1 VGDDDL
7 VTHCNLIVS
16 TTHNNQA
23 MNEAVRAVAREQF
36 DGREITEGLLNHIE
50 VAIRAYDPCLSCA
63 THAMGRMPWKWPWSM
78 RTARPWTMWPGR
90 PRALHAAG
98 WPADVDGLT
107 PPPARPPALPAAG
120 LGQPQPRRRCA
131 GPLLLDRI
139 QRWLMQQ
146 PASQHRAVQCLEDQ
160 QLQVEHVLDLQ
171 GRQAVL
177 LIDAAVGLSAPFST
191 MALTLAGTAA
201 SPATPSP
208 AGPAA
213 GLSGCARRSSAA
225 VPAAGSACRSVRP
238 GPPPTPQ
245 ALADLDLAEAW
256 LRTWVQQNAAV
267 EAAEPGA
274 VTQ

>member
-107 PPPARPPALPAAG
+107 LRPLGRPPCLLLAWGNRSRGDDALA
-120 LGQPQPRRRCA
+120 
-131 GPLLLDRI
+131 PLLLDRI

-146 PASQHRAVQCLEDQ
+146 PASQHRAVQCLET
-160 QLQVEHVLDLQ
+160 
-171 GRQAVL
+171 
-177 LIDAAVGLSAPFST
+177 SS
-191 MALTLAGTAA
+191 
-201 SPATPSP
+201 
-208 AGPAA
+208 
-213 GLSGCARRSSAA
+213 CRSSTCWTCRGGR
-225 VPAAGSACRSVRP
+225 PCCSSTRRSACRPRSAPWR
-238 GPPPTPQ
+238 
-245 ALADLDLAEAW
+245 
-256 LRTWVQQNAAV
+256 
-267 EAAEPGA
+267 
-274 VTQ
+274 